1 MLRLAEVMTRF
12 RISYRGL
19 ARAAEWSE
27 AGLRRLVIAGEF
39 PARRVPEAVCQ
50 QVRRALREL
59 GVSDE
64 TALATAFDEMVVTT
78 CDNKPSPDAAL
89 GEQPEPTKEVVML
102 IRKQSISSA
111 ARDFFGLRADALLP
125 PWERRQVYLGGEM
138 RVGYEHMLAKVRFGG
153 VLAITGESGAG
164 KSTLK
169 DLLVTD
175 LAETGDVIV
184 IEPHT
189 QAMEAD
195 DKAGKTL
202 KSADICEAILREV
215 APGQPMKRTME
226 ARLTQVASAL
236 VASLAENQE
245 RRHLLI
251 IEEAHALPKPTLRH
265 LKRFM
270 EMKDPKKK
278 GLARPLLSI
287 VLLGQP
293 ELTTRLSPFDMDVRE
308 VWQRCE
314 LVTLQPLNK
323 ELPAYVKF
331 RLGSAATAFTED
343 ALTVLRDKL
352 TAPNGTSFVYPL
364 AVDNW
369 LAAILNQAAG
379 LSKTIT
385 GETVAEVYAD
395 MQKSARGAK

>member
-1 MLRLAEVMTRF
+1 
-12 RISYRGL
+12 
-19 ARAAEWSE
+19 
-27 AGLRRLVIAGEF
+27 
-39 PARRVPEAVCQ
+39 
-50 QVRRALREL
+50 
-59 GVSDE
+59 
-64 TALATAFDEMVVTT
+64 
-78 CDNKPSPDAAL
+78 
-89 GEQPEPTKEVVML
+89 ML
-102 IRKQSISSA
+102 IRKQSISPA
-111 ARDFFGLRADALLP
+111 ARDFFNLPADALLP

-138 RVGYEHMLAKVRFGG
+138 RVGYEHMLAKVKFGG

-175 LAETGDVIV
+175 LAAKGDVIV

-202 KSADICEAILREV
+202 KSAHICEAILREV
-215 APGQPMKRTME
+215 APGQAMKRTME
-226 ARLTQVASAL
+226 AQLNQVAAAL
-236 VASLAENQE
+236 ATSLAENKE
-245 RRHLLI
+245 RRHLLV

-270 EMKDPKKK
+270 EMKNPKSK
-278 GLARPLLSI
+278 GLQRPLLSI

-293 ELTTRLSPFDMDVRE
+293 ELTMRLSPFDMDVRE

-331 RLGSAATAFTED
+331 RLGPGAAAFSGG
-343 ALTVLRDKL
+343 AFMMVQAKL
-352 TAPNGTSFVYPL
+352 TAGNGDSFVYPL

-395 MQKSARGAK
+395 MQKSAQGVK